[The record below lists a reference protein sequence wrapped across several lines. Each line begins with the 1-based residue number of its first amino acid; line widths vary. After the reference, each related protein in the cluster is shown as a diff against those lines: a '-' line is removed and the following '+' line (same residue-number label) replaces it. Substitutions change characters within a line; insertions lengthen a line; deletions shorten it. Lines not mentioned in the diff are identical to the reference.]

1 MFTWWTKSRY
11 PEIKMSVDFKLG
23 VAWRSC
29 IIPAD
34 RNSPEK
40 LLEVFIQHLK
50 KLLRHCSLCF
60 YFFFKLFT
68 SCDVCSSNYPGKK
81 LLVDFLH
88 DLHCFFLKKM
98 MLVVFNLS
106 KYNNGHRHRLFSFYY
121 SENVT
126 SFLIV
131 CMGGTRIPKFLNC
144 QQMNVFFFFMVFII
158 SWKSKFFLK

>member
-1 MFTWWTKSRY
+1 MTYVR
-11 PEIKMSVDFKLG
+11 L
-23 VAWRSC
+23 
-29 IIPAD
+29 II
-34 RNSPEK
+34 
-40 LLEVFIQHLK
+40 LE
-50 KLLRHCSLCF
+50 
-60 YFFFKLFT
+60 
-68 SCDVCSSNYPGKK
+68 KK

-131 CMGGTRIPKFLNC
+131 CMGGTRIPKVPKLSADER
-144 QQMNVFFFFMVFII
+144 FFFHGFHY
-158 SWKSKFFLK
+158 

>member
-1 MFTWWTKSRY
+1 MAFVHNTSWQKQSWKTVRSFYPTFKKITQTLFFMFLFFFSNYLHRVTYVR
-11 PEIKMSVDFKLG
+11 L
-23 VAWRSC
+23 
-29 IIPAD
+29 IIP
-34 RNSPEK
+34 E
-40 LLEVFIQHLK
+40 
-50 KLLRHCSLCF
+50 
-60 YFFFKLFT
+60 
-68 SCDVCSSNYPGKK
+68 KK

-144 QQMNVFFFFMVFII
+144 QQMNVFFFMVFII

>member
-1 MFTWWTKSRY
+1 
-11 PEIKMSVDFKLG
+11 MSVDFKLG

-60 YFFFKLFT
+60 YFF
-68 SCDVCSSNYPGKK
+68 SNYLHRVTYVRLIIPEKK

-144 QQMNVFFFFMVFII
+144 QQMNVFF
-158 SWKSKFFLK
+158 SWFSLLAEKVNFS

>member
-1 MFTWWTKSRY
+1 
-11 PEIKMSVDFKLG
+11 MSVDFKLG

-50 KLLRHCSLCF
+50 KITQTLFFMFL
-60 YFFFKLFT
+60 FFF
-68 SCDVCSSNYPGKK
+68 SNYLHRVTYVRLIILEKK

-121 SENVT
+121 SESVT
-126 SFLIV
+126 
-131 CMGGTRIPKFLNC
+131 
-144 QQMNVFFFFMVFII
+144 
-158 SWKSKFFLK
+158 

>member
-1 MFTWWTKSRY
+1 MF
-11 PEIKMSVDFKLG
+11 L
-23 VAWRSC
+23 
-29 IIPAD
+29 
-34 RNSPEK
+34 
-40 LLEVFIQHLK
+40 
-50 KLLRHCSLCF
+50 
-60 YFFFKLFT
+60 FFF
-68 SCDVCSSNYPGKK
+68 SNYLHRVTYVRLIILEKK

-144 QQMNVFFFFMVFII
+144 QQMNVFFFMVFII
-158 SWKSKFFLK
+158 S

>member
-1 MFTWWTKSRY
+1 M
-11 PEIKMSVDFKLG
+11 
-23 VAWRSC
+23 
-29 IIPAD
+29 
-34 RNSPEK
+34 
-40 LLEVFIQHLK
+40 
-50 KLLRHCSLCF
+50 F

-68 SCDVCSSNYPGKK
+68 SCDLCSSNYPGKK
-81 LLVDFLH
+81 TVSI
-88 DLHCFFLKKM
+88 FFAWFALFFSWKKM

-144 QQMNVFFFFMVFII
+144 QQMNVFFFMVFII
-158 SWKSKFFLK
+158 SWKSKFFLKKRVMLVVFSLEWKIFLKKKTVSSFYFI